1 VPVIDQGSLYAEI
14 NEDTSVLDLY
24 SPVNFAVET
33 LRESGSIAAPGFDRP
48 EGVVVFHTSGRV
60 MFKFVLEATEP
71 EAPADPFAAL
81 KALPHSPAMTR
92 EEQDAELTRLEQAAY
107 GEKTYTARAEF
118 DIEQA
123 YADAVSK
130 AVEASREK

>member
-1 VPVIDQGSLYAEI
+1 
-14 NEDTSVLDLY
+14 
-24 SPVNFAVET
+24 
-33 LRESGSIAAPGFDRP
+33 
-48 EGVVVFHTSGRV
+48 
-60 MFKFVLEATEP
+60 VLEATEP